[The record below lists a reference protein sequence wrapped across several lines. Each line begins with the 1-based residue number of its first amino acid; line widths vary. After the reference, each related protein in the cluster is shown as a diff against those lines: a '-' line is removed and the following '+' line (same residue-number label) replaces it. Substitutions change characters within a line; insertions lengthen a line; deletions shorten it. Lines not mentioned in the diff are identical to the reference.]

1 VGGEGL
7 FDNNVVF
14 AKLVRGLVKKK
25 KKIKIN
31 IFFYFEKNKGIFILR
46 I

>member
-14 AKLVRGLVKKK
+14 AKLVRCLVKKK
-25 KKIKIN
+25 KKKKHKKIKKEN
-31 IFFYFEKNKGIFILR
+31 I
-46 I
+46 